1 MYRFYYCKP
10 RIENWLYTFGSVLHL
25 NVASSSNRATPR
37 PTKDPPGGHPSESVR
52 VFWGKNCNCGFC
64 FQYSKKLFSL
74 LKEMVLGFA
83 TVVVRCWEML
93 TNVVQKEFG
102 NLLSLATSVGGS
114 LIGKP
119 DTLIWALD
127 RKSFH
132 FWLYQRFRVR
142 QLFWDATQL
151 L

>member
-10 RIENWLYTFGSVLHL
+10 RIENWLYTFCCVLYL
-25 NVASSSNRATPR
+25 NPSNLEKTIIE
-37 PTKDPPGGHPSESVR
+37 D
-52 VFWGKNCNCGFC
+52 
-64 FQYSKKLFSL
+64 
-74 LKEMVLGFA
+74 
-83 TVVVRCWEML
+83 L
-93 TNVVQKEFG
+93 T
-102 NLLSLATSVGGS
+102 VGGS
-114 LIGKP
+114 LIGKQ